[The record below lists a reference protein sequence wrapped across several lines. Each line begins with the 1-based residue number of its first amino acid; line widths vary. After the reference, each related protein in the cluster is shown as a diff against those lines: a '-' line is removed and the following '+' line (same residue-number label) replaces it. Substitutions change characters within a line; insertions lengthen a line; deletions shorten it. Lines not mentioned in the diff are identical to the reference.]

1 MLARATT
8 YVTVGLKALVIDVE
22 VDLGRGLPTLTIVGL
37 ADQAVK
43 EARERVRAA
52 ILNSQYE
59 LLSRRITVNLAPAN
73 VRKEGGNF
81 DLAIALG
88 ILAAS
93 KQLDPES
100 LANTIVLGELALD
113 GTVRPVHGVLPI
125 ALALRKSSQKLLLPR
140 PNALEASLV
149 KELEIIPV
157 SSLQE
162 AVLYLSGARPLP
174 PLDFSSLNEP
184 NRAYPEED
192 FADVKG
198 QHHVKRALEIA
209 AAGNHHVLLIGPPGC
224 GKTMLAQRLATI
236 QPDLTFDEVLETS
249 TIHSVAGSLEGQSL
263 LWQRPFRSPHHTSSA
278 IALMGGGT
286 IPKPGEVS
294 LAHHGILF
302 LDELPEFRRDV
313 LESLRQPLEEGVV
326 RVARARQSVHF
337 PARFLLVAAMNPCPC
352 GYLTDTRGRC
362 RCPATKIAAY
372 LGKISGPLLD
382 RVDLHVEV
390 PAVPFDA
397 LTSTPEAEPSAQIR
411 ARVERAID
419 FRHKRGQQP
428 CNAQLRTKALKA
440 VCTLPLATMRL
451 LKSAM
456 QDLNFSARSYTKILK
471 ISRTIADLAESTQ
484 ILPEHIAEAIQYRSL
499 DRQWWV

>member
-419 FRHKRGQQP
+419 FRHKRGQQSS
-428 CNAQLRTKALKA
+428 NAQLRTKALKA

-471 ISRTIADLAESTQ
+471 ISRTIAD
-484 ILPEHIAEAIQYRSL
+484 
-499 DRQWWV
+499 

>member
-162 AVLYLSGARPLP
+162 AV
-174 PLDFSSLNEP
+174 
-184 NRAYPEED
+184 
-192 FADVKG
+192 
-198 QHHVKRALEIA
+198 
-209 AAGNHHVLLIGPPGC
+209 
-224 GKTMLAQRLATI
+224 
-236 QPDLTFDEVLETS
+236 
-249 TIHSVAGSLEGQSL
+249 
-263 LWQRPFRSPHHTSSA
+263 
-278 IALMGGGT
+278 
-286 IPKPGEVS
+286 
-294 LAHHGILF
+294 
-302 LDELPEFRRDV
+302 
-313 LESLRQPLEEGVV
+313 
-326 RVARARQSVHF
+326 
-337 PARFLLVAAMNPCPC
+337 
-352 GYLTDTRGRC
+352 
-362 RCPATKIAAY
+362 
-372 LGKISGPLLD
+372 
-382 RVDLHVEV
+382 
-390 PAVPFDA
+390 
-397 LTSTPEAEPSAQIR
+397 
-411 ARVERAID
+411 
-419 FRHKRGQQP
+419 
-428 CNAQLRTKALKA
+428 
-440 VCTLPLATMRL
+440 
-451 LKSAM
+451 
-456 QDLNFSARSYTKILK
+456 
-471 ISRTIADLAESTQ
+471 
-484 ILPEHIAEAIQYRSL
+484 
-499 DRQWWV
+499 

>member
-326 RVARARQSVHF
+326 RVTRARQSVHF
-337 PARFLLVAAMNPCPC
+337 PARFLLVAAMTPCPG

-440 VCTLPLATMRL
+440 VCILPSATMSL

-456 QDLNFSARSYTKILK
+456 QDLNFSARS
-471 ISRTIADLAESTQ
+471 
-484 ILPEHIAEAIQYRSL
+484 
-499 DRQWWV
+499 